1 MAKQA
6 NSLPTINKNYYT
18 MKLRFIPIMMF
29 VASAHFYGQVTPQ
42 QNPQDNSPVYTETQ
56 KGTYILKDIVIDGV
70 KKYSPAQ
77 ILRFTGLNKN
87 EEVEIPGQK
96 ISNAIKKL
104 WETDNFSE
112 VEVYVQS
119 IEGENVVLRFNLQ
132 DLKELGEVKIV
143 GKGIS
148 KSKAEKIAKDN
159 DLKPGTKIT
168 NNLVTSVKNKIPQ
181 EYINKGFSDAHVTIE
196 DRVNAGDPNLVDWT
210 INVDK
215 GKRIKISHIEFE
227 GNDSFTDAKLRKKGF
242 KDTKQKGLSLTRIF
256 KPSRFIPEKYEAD
269 KKNLINFYQSEGF
282 RDAQI
287 VSDSVWRD
295 KNRDYQINVK
305 LAEGKKYYIGD
316 ITFTGNTTYSTE
328 VLQKILGYKAGDVY
342 DAVGFNKKVG
352 EDGGKEDDSDIKSL
366 YMNNGFL
373 FANVMPVE
381 KSVDGD
387 KVNLEVRINEGEKA
401 TWNRVTWSGNT
412 TTHDHVILRSL
423 YTKPGNLFSKQD
435 IKKTYYTLAGMQFFD
450 PQQIGQQVNPNP
462 QDNTVDI
469 NWTLVEKGSSQVQLQ
484 AGYGGKSFI
493 GTLGLTFNNFSL
505 RNFLRFKDFNPVPQG
520 DGQTLSIQAQAGQY
534 FQNYGLSFTEP
545 WLFGK
550 RPTALSTSVNYSRVK
565 YKDATGLAQK
575 LNIFSA
581 SAGLNSQLAWPDN
594 WFTLYTGLQYQ
605 KYDFSNYP
613 FQFGNTTEYYGSANN
628 FSVNLGLS
636 RNSAGYDPIFP
647 TQGSNFELSLKLTP
661 PYSLFNK
668 KDYST
673 MSAIDKYKWMEFYK
687 VKMKAETFNTVIG
700 KLVLRTT
707 GEMGFMDGY
716 NKDLGAPPF
725 ERFYMGGTGLFG
737 GRYDGRELIPL
748 RGYENA
754 STNGYQVGTSTDV
767 TPFGGGTIYNR
778 FTAELRYPIS
788 LNQTAKIYALG
799 FAEGGNVW
807 NTWGSYNPFQLKRSA
822 GVGVRVYMG
831 AFGLIGFDFAYG
843 FDKPYGASENSG
855 WKTHFLMN
863 QSL

>member
-1 MAKQA
+1 
-6 NSLPTINKNYYT
+6 
-18 MKLRFIPIMMF
+18 MMF

-42 QNPQDNSPVYTETQ
+42 QNPQDNNPVYTETQ

-70 KKYSPAQ
+70 KKYTPAQ

-148 KSKAEKIAKDN
+148 KSKAEKMAKDN

-168 NNLVTSVKNKIPQ
+168 NNLVTTVKNKIPQ

-196 DRVNAGDPNLVDWT
+196 DRVNASDPNLVDWT

-215 GKRIKISHIEFE
+215 GKRIKISHIEFD
-227 GNDSFTDAKLRKKGF
+227 GNESFTDAKLRKKGF

-295 KNRDYQINVK
+295 KNRNYQINVK

-373 FANVMPVE
+373 FANVLPVE

-401 TWNRVTWSGNT
+401 IWNRVTWSGNT

-450 PQQIGQQVNPNP
+450 PQQIGQQVNPNQ

-545 WLFGK
+545 WLFGR

-636 RNSAGYDPIFP
+636 RNSAGFDPIFP
-647 TQGSNFELSLKLTP
+647 TQGSNFELTLKLTP

-687 VKMKAETFNTVIG
+687 VKMKAETYNTIVG

-754 STNGYQVGTSTDV
+754 STNGYQVGTTTDV

-778 FTAELRYPIS
+778 FSAELRYPIS
-788 LNQTAKIYALG
+788 MNQTAKIYALG

-807 NTWGSYNPFQLKRSA
+807 NSWGSYNPFQLKRSA

-843 FDKPYGASENSG
+843 FDKPYGATENSG